1 MHGLWHHVWRVI
13 QAPTQDFSK
22 ASEWAECGL
31 AHRAAGFGRGQSTG
45 ARYMR
50 SSCKPVT
57 FRRRDRRNIQPT
69 RVMVMRALGFTLR
82 VKNTTAGPPFL
93 LLLVSFAK
101 CLPTVGII
109 SAAARSEVNG
119 R

>member
-1 MHGLWHHVWRVI
+1 MYGVLSRRLPRIFLRRQNGQNVGWHI
-13 QAPTQDFSK
+13 AP
-22 ASEWAECGL
+22 
-31 AHRAAGFGRGQSTG
+31 AGFGRGQSSG
-45 ARYMR
+45 ARYTR

-69 RVMVMRALGFTLR
+69 RAMVMRALGFTLR

-101 CLPTVGII
+101 CLPIVGII